1 LGEKLRRFGITSE
14 ETVLK
19 QSYDKAFETTPL
31 ETDVPNAYRNLIL
44 NLSLL
49 SLAFFGILSLIAP
62 LFLSLGAETGTGSIE
77 MNINSFTEITGITL
91 ALFIYV
97 LVIGFRKNEV
107 F

>member
-31 ETDVPNAYRNLIL
+31 ETYVPNAYRNLIL

-62 LFLSLGAETGTGSIE
+62 LFLSLGAETGTESIE

-97 LVIGFRKNEV
+97 LVIGFRKHEV